1 MKNELLITELKY
13 EEWIECEKCEGTGH
27 DIFMEGDGILCPKC
41 KGIGEKNEE

>member
-27 DIFMEGDGILCPKC
+27 DIFMEGDGIHCPKC
-41 KGIGEKNEE
+41 KGTGEEEK